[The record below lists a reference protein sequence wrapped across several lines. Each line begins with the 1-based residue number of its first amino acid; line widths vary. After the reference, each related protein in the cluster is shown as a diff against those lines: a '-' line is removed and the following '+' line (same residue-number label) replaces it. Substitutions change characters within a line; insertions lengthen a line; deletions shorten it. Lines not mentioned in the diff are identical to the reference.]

1 VWRGKS
7 GAEREQRQLKEKRK
21 EEKDTRRNNGE
32 KA

>member
-21 EEKDTRRNNGE
+21 EEKETTG
-32 KA
+32 KKLKI